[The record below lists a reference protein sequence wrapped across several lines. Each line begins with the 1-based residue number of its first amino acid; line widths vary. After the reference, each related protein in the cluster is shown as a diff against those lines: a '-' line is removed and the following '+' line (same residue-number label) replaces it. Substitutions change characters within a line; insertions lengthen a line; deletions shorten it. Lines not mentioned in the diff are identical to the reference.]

1 MQKPSLQK
9 NTFNLFNFINLNTM
23 KGGQDPCHLVSQNNP
38 MPTAMSSEAVIES
51 SCEGDNCDYK
61 Q

>member
-9 NTFNLFNFINLNTM
+9 PLINLSTM

-38 MPTAMSSEAVIES
+38 MPTAINSEAVVES
-51 SCEGDNCDYK
+51 SCEGEYCDYK